1 MEKSKEL
8 HFFFAGNGISC
19 SEEGDKGF
27 TGHISKT
34 RHINITPGKTFT
46 RENLQKI
53 YDMADSG
60 NMIFSNGNTLGYLVL
75 NPIHKPTKEYINNIT
90 NEVYQLSVEVIDGK
104 KYVCTRDGQI
114 FSDDPNK
121 YQDIPIVSNPEN
133 KKFLLTNYSKE
144 YDGHTLYRIR
154 ALKDFAGTGMAVIEV
169 SHRSKEWGE
178 VMDECRS
185 LWKELLNIPDT
196 HEVLFLGGGASLQFL
211 YVAMNFLEKKA
222 AYLETGVWAKKAL
235 KEAKGIGDAY
245 ALASS
250 ADKTYSYIP
259 KGYVIPEDIDYFHIT
274 TNNTIYGTEIRYD
287 MDCPVPLIADMS
299 SDIMSRPVDVS
310 KYALIYGGAQK
321 NVGPAG
327 VTFAIVRKDALGKVS
342 RYIPTMLDYRTHVD
356 GASMFNTPPV
366 FSIFV
371 MNETLKW
378 LKGIGGVEAINKINV
393 GKAELLYN
401 EIDRNPLFVG
411 TAAKEDRSIMNVCFV
426 MAPGYEALQDE
437 FMAYAKE
444 HGMVGIKGHRSV
456 GGFRASI
463 YNACPVESV
472 EALVSCMQEF
482 AAKKA

>member
-1 MEKSKEL
+1 MKKVHNFNAGPCVLPDQAIEKSIE
-8 HFFFAGNGISC
+8 
-19 SEEGDKGF
+19 
-27 TGHISKT
+27 
-34 RHINITPGKTFT
+34 
-46 RENLQKI
+46 
-53 YDMADSG
+53 
-60 NMIFSNGNTLGYLVL
+60 
-75 NPIHKPTKEYINNIT
+75 
-90 NEVYQLSVEVIDGK
+90 
-104 KYVCTRDGQI
+104 
-114 FSDDPNK
+114 
-121 YQDIPIVSNPEN
+121 
-133 KKFLLTNYSKE
+133 
-144 YDGHTLYRIR
+144 

-185 LWKELLNIPDT
+185 LWRELLNIPDT
-196 HEVLFLGGGASLQFL
+196 HEVLFLGGGASMQFL

-235 KEAKGIGDAY
+235 KEAKGLGDAY

-250 ADKTYSYIP
+250 ADKTFSYIP

-287 MDCPVPLIADMS
+287 IDSPVPLIADMS
-299 SDIMSRPVDVS
+299 SDILSRPVDVG

-327 VTFAIVRKDALGKVS
+327 VAFAIVRKGALGKVS
-342 RYIPTMLDYRTHVD
+342 RYIPTMLDYRTHID
-356 GASMFNTPPV
+356 GGSMFNTPPV
-366 FSIFV
+366 FPIFV

-393 GKAELLYN
+393 HKAGILYD

-426 MAPGYEALQDE
+426 MAPGYESLQDE

-444 HGMVGIKGHRSV
+444 RGMVGIKGHRSV

-482 AAKKA
+482 AALKA